1 MNDRRSFLATAAL
14 AGLPLA
20 AGRVAAGT
28 GDAPDYYQR
37 FLDVIR
43 AWKVHDIDRVL
54 AGLTDDIVWY
64 AFVGAPPFVGKP
76 AMRKRLEE
84 LASTRFK
91 EDWRIFDHAVNG
103 SRLFVEGVDAFT
115 DGEGRYIAVPY
126 AGVIEF
132 RGELVSA
139 WRDYFDLGT
148 MQKMKAG
155 EPVPAAIEP
164 LVSRKGEP

>member
-1 MNDRRSFLATAAL
+1 MKDRRTFLTTAAL
-14 AGLPLA
+14 AALPLA
-20 AGRVAAGT
+20 AGRATAAAREAT
-28 GDAPDYYQR
+28 GHYQR

-43 AWKVHDIDRVL
+43 AWKVHDIDGVL
-54 AGLTDDIVWY
+54 AGLTDDVVWY
-64 AFVGAPPFVGKP
+64 AFVGAPPFVGKT

-84 LASTRFK
+84 LAVGRFK
-91 EDWRIFDHAVNG
+91 EDWRIFHHAVNG

-132 RGELVSA
+132 RGDLVSG